1 MHQGVRNVCF
11 SENLACFVFLKH
23 LFSISPFSLITEEI
37 SEFLFINKR
46 NVSKE
51 EQSSGKSRLHK
62 RLLYDKQPCWNGCFV
77 IFSVFIILISRW
89 FLPKIHWIKRIF
101 KSLPNFYY
109 PKIQKPESAN
119 LAVWQSYRWNKKT
132 KIRKVFLVPDIWGK
146 ASYNSTYLKLK
157 SFFKVLLS
165 ELPQR

>member
-62 RLLYDKQPCWNGCFV
+62 RLLYDKQPFWNGCFV

-132 KIRKVFLVPDIWGK
+132 QK
-146 ASYNSTYLKLK
+146 SEK
-157 SFFKVLLS
+157 SFLYLTFEARLAIIQLI
-165 ELPQR
+165 